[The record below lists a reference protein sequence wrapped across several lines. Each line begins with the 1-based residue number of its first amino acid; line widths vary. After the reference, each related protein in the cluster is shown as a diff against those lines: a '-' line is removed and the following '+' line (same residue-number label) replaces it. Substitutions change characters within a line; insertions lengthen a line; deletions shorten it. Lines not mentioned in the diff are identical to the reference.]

1 MNFGK
6 IILDQGIRIILN
18 YAIWIQTGLLFI
30 LKPNI
35 FMKTL
40 LVMLK
45 NGLTPQTTVKM
56 IKGSFQQI
64 KTRKRIGF
72 FKDELGG
79 KITIEFV
86 ELRAETYAHLME
98 DDSEKKE
105 ATYTNKCV
113 IKKKYSSLMIMIK
126 TKIANI

>member
-56 IKGSFQQI
+56 IRQLPIDKNKKNNWFFQ
-64 KTRKRIGF
+64 R
-72 FKDELGG
+72 
-79 KITIEFV
+79 
-86 ELRAETYAHLME
+86 
-98 DDSEKKE
+98 
-105 ATYTNKCV
+105 
-113 IKKKYSSLMIMIK
+113 
-126 TKIANI
+126 

>member
-18 YAIWIQTGLLFI
+18 YAIQIQTGLLFI
-30 LKPNI
+30 LKPKI
-35 FMKTL
+35 FMKKL

-98 DDSEKKE
+98 DDIEKKE
-105 ATYTNKCV
+105 AKETNKCV
-113 IKKKYSSLMIMIK
+113 IKKILKFNDYD
-126 TKIANI
+126 

>member
-113 IKKKYSSLMIMIK
+113 IKKILKFNDYD
-126 TKIANI
+126 

>member
-113 IKKKYSSLMIMIK
+113 IKKN
-126 TKIANI
+126 AQV

>member
-86 ELRAETYAHLME
+86 ELRAETCAHLME

-105 ATYTNKCV
+105 AKETNKCA
-113 IKKKYSSLMIMIK
+113 IKKILKFNDYD
-126 TKIANI
+126 

>member
-98 DDSEKKE
+98 DDIEKKE
-105 ATYTNKCV
+105 AKETNKCV
-113 IKKKYSSLMIMIK
+113 IKKILKFNDYD
-126 TKIANI
+126 